1 MCSVFLECYES
12 LGQTDLT
19 CLQTERHRERMSTS
33 LAASFPMNTV
43 DSSLAELETKS
54 KDSAVSWKD
63 LSLGPFGVLN
73 FNQPT
78 EATEKSLEQDSS
90 IPENV
95 QPATPAVMEPLL
107 QDMTPISLDS
117 WMGLD
122 DSLQWADLF
131 GFGSDNVFS
140 MPNGAFDLP
149 MSFGDEPAAV
159 SEPHLSMMEEEPRLP
174 ATALSNAL
182 SGAGSRLEPVDHSM
196 QSIDMI
202 LNEAQSLLRNFKE
215 NVITRFSSLPIT
227 SKSPWEIISFTE
239 AVNTLAHLS
248 FLGTTT
254 VTHAKKANLFAIVAM
269 SAYYLTK
276 NPLLDTQYDR
286 SGPNGHN
293 WEELIQNST
302 LEAKRSLQASLKH
315 ELHGPNKAKYKDQLM
330 GILSLMAL
338 SVGVITKACSPAY

>member
-1 MCSVFLECYES
+1 MSISDFFV
-12 LGQTDLT
+12 
-19 CLQTERHRERMSTS
+19 TERHRERMSTS

-54 KDSAVSWKD
+54 KDNAVSWKD

-73 FNQPT
+73 FNRPT
-78 EATEKSLEQDSS
+78 ESTGKTPEDDSS
-90 IPENV
+90 VLENV

-131 GFGSDNVFS
+131 GFGSDDVFS
-140 MPNGAFDLP
+140 MPNEAFDLP
-149 MSFGDEPAAV
+149 MSFGEEQAMFPE
-159 SEPHLSMMEEEPRLP
+159 SQLSMVEEVSRLP
-174 ATALSNAL
+174 AITSSNAL
-182 SGAGSRLEPVDHSM
+182 SGAGSRLEPMDHSM

-202 LNEAQSLLRNFKE
+202 LKEAQSLLRHFKQ

-227 SKSPWEIISFTE
+227 SKSPWEIISFAE

-254 VTHAKKANLFAIVAM
+254 VTHAKKANLFAITAM
-269 SAYYLTK
+269 SALHLSK
-276 NPLLDTQYDR
+276 NPLLDTQYDQ
-286 SGPNGHN
+286 SGPNEQG
-293 WEELIQNST
+293 WDEFIQYST
-302 LEAKRSLQASLKH
+302 LEAKRCLQASLKQ
-315 ELHGPNKAKYKDQLM
+315 ELHGPHKAKYKDQLM

-338 SVGVITKACSPAY
+338 SVRDSSNA